1 MNVIANYE
9 VIGGANK
16 SEAIQKKI
24 TFDAVTL
31 KKKL

>member
-16 SEAIQKKI
+16 NEAIQKKI
-24 TFDAVTL
+24 IFDAVTL
-31 KKKL
+31 L